1 MKFTFLDLRCPDQ
14 FTHAT
19 KLHLISHQR
28 LQSTHSA
35 VSSGDCILSPI
46 LCRALKAAKE
56 DDAAYTTPDRPTL
69 RRCKSKT
76 PESEAAQTTGNKGR
90 GKGKAYMALLALKG
104 ALAKGKGRGRG
115 GGKTPDAPEETQQT
129 KRKKANMPDVNN
141 ETPEELSSK
150 KKTKKA
156 GETADD
162 SPDACVPSSVNAD
175 GTEHQTPSE
184 TKKKKKPTCET
195 AESPCASVNA
205 DGTEELTTETKKKKK
220 KKNTCETAES
230 PAGTEEQ
237 TTETKKKKTAES
249 PYVNTDGTEEQTTE
263 TKKKKKTTCEAG
275 ESPEETD
282 QKSKKKKKTTC
293 EAGES
298 PEETDQKSKKKKKT
312 TCEAGESPEETDQKK
327 KKTTCEA
334 GESPEETDQKKKKAP
349 EECTTLVV
357 ATKSGS
363 NKTPNTEEPD
373 HEATTYPESASER
386 RKLKAQ
392 VDTEASCTANSFIQ
406 SRLEDLK
413 HVIKTPRQYPPASYR
428 DTMAEKKQL
437 SIGHFLAKQETEE
450 EKAKAKKEKVA
461 KTPATGLGY

>member
-1 MKFTFLDLRCPDQ
+1 
-14 FTHAT
+14 
-19 KLHLISHQR
+19 
-28 LQSTHSA
+28 
-35 VSSGDCILSPI
+35 
-46 LCRALKAAKE
+46 
-56 DDAAYTTPDRPTL
+56 
-69 RRCKSKT
+69 
-76 PESEAAQTTGNKGR
+76 
-90 GKGKAYMALLALKG
+90 
-104 ALAKGKGRGRG
+104 
-115 GGKTPDAPEETQQT
+115 
-129 KRKKANMPDVNN
+129 
-141 ETPEELSSK
+141 
-150 KKTKKA
+150 
-156 GETADD
+156 
-162 SPDACVPSSVNAD
+162 
-175 GTEHQTPSE
+175 
-184 TKKKKKPTCET
+184 
-195 AESPCASVNA
+195 
-205 DGTEELTTETKKKKK
+205 
-220 KKNTCETAES
+220 
-230 PAGTEEQ
+230 
-237 TTETKKKKTAES
+237 
-249 PYVNTDGTEEQTTE
+249 VNTDGTEEQTTE
-263 TKKKKKTTCEAG
+263 T
-275 ESPEETD
+275 
-282 QKSKKKKKTTC
+282 KKKKKTTC

-450 EKAKAKKEKVA
+450 EKAKAKKEKGA